1 MTSTAP
7 GPSST
12 TSPFFYSR
20 LMVVELVAEGQP
32 AATPCVAKGTQGGDG
47 DSLEGNHSTPSGAPL
62 GADDAPRPKHVDS
75 VVHHIALA
83 QPTPVTRGFTAPRLP
98 LLHAATARSW
108 TLFSPLALA
117 SPGHLPTPVSAF
129 PTPLHRQIPVKL
141 VVNPFSVMAIVRL
154 VSVRVPSR
162 FQVPVPVQYRYHLT
176 AKSKASS

>member
-62 GADDAPRPKHVDS
+62 RLPLRWHN
-75 VVHHIALA
+75 HHRL
-83 QPTPVTRGFTAPRLP
+83 PGGRGFTAPRLP

-117 SPGHLPTPVSAF
+117 FPGHLPTPVSAF